1 MRLEFVISNT
11 IKTHPMALLNFDSL
25 EDKGAKQAIAEL
37 TRGYPSKPAY
47 FIDQLSQAVATIAA
61 AFYPREVIVRMSDF
75 KSNEYANLLG
85 GQPFEPAEE
94 NPMLG
99 FRGASRYYHDKYRAG
114 FRLECEA
121 MKVVRNEMG
130 LTNVKLMIPFCRTVE
145 EGIQV
150 IELMAA
156 YGLKQGQNDLEIYTM
171 IEVPSNVILA
181 NDFAKIF
188 DGFSIGSN
196 DLTQLA
202 LGLDRDN
209 SLISELFDEN
219 NEAVKQLIVQTIQ
232 VAKAHHIRIGLCGQ
246 GPSDSA
252 DFAQF
257 LVEQGIDSVSFN
269 ADALWQG
276 IDNVNQAENRYQDTN
291 SHSILPNGIA
301 TEQKNG

>member
-1 MRLEFVISNT
+1 
-11 IKTHPMALLNFDSL
+11 
-25 EDKGAKQAIAEL
+25 
-37 TRGYPSKPAY
+37 
-47 FIDQLSQAVATIAA
+47 
-61 AFYPREVIVRMSDF
+61 
-75 KSNEYANLLG
+75 
-85 GQPFEPAEE
+85 
-94 NPMLG
+94 
-99 FRGASRYYHDKYRAG
+99 
-114 FRLECEA
+114 
-121 MKVVRNEMG
+121 
-130 LTNVKLMIPFCRTVE
+130 
-145 EGIQV
+145 
-150 IELMAA
+150 
-156 YGLKQGQNDLEIYTM
+156 M

-202 LGLDRDN
+202 LSLDRDN

-219 NEAVKQLIVQTIQ
+219 NQAVKQLIVQTIQ